1 MGKIGADLKATLQ
14 QSQANYFDNLCDDMV
29 KNNVTNV
36 NAAKTLTPEEAG
48 IIVLGVVGTIQASGA
63 GFAVKLPTHQRGIW
77 YNFVLAAPSV
87 ANNSDAAITVTTTS
101 NGSTAADLA
110 VGHVATNNAST
121 NVVAVVDVL
130 TFVHNKATAG
140 DRAMCVC
147 DGTNWF
153 FDVVGDAAGAITLA

>member
-1 MGKIGADLKATLQ
+1 MAKIGEGVKSKLHESNAT
-14 QSQANYFDNLCDDMV
+14 YFDDLCDQF
-29 KNNVTNV
+29 NYQNVTNV

-48 IIVLGVVGTIQASGA
+48 VIVLGVVGTQQASGT
-63 GFAVKLPTHQRGIW
+63 GFAVKLPTPQRGIW

>member
-1 MGKIGADLKATLQ
+1 MKQNILIVDDDKDICLTLSKILNSKGFQ
-14 QSQANYFDNLCDDMV
+14 
-29 KNNVTNV
+29 VT
-36 NAAKTLTPEEAG
+36 T
-48 IIVLGVVGTIQASGA
+48 
-63 GFAVKLPTHQRGIW
+63 
-77 YNFVLAAPSV
+77 

-153 FDVVGDAAGAITLA
+153 FDVVGDAAGSITLA

>member
-1 MGKIGADLKATLQ
+1 MAKIGESIKSKLQESQGRYMDDLC
-14 QSQANYFDNLCDDMV
+14 NDMV
-29 KNNVTNV
+29 KHNVTNV
-36 NAAKTLTPEEAG
+36 NATKTLTPEESG
-48 IIVLGVVGTIQASGA
+48 VIVLGVVGTQQAAGT
-63 GFAVKLPTHQRGIW
+63 GFAVKLPTPRRGLW
-77 YNFVLAAPSV
+77 YKFILAAPAV

-101 NGSTAADLA
+101 DGSSAADLA
-110 VGHVATNNAST
+110 VGTVMVNGTIT

-153 FDVVGDAAGAITLA
+153 FDVVGDAAGSITLA

>member
-1 MGKIGADLKATLQ
+1 MGKIGADLKAVLQ

-36 NAAKTLTPEEAG
+36 NAAKTLTPEESG
-48 IIVLGVVGTIQASGA
+48 VILLGVVGTTQASGT
-63 GFAVKLPTHQRGIW
+63 GFAVKLPTPRRGLW
-77 YNFVLAAPSV
+77 YKFILAAPAV

-101 NGSTAADLA
+101 DGSSAADLA

-153 FDVVGDAAGAITLA
+153 FDVVGDAAGSITLA